1 MFFDETGR
9 PLGRILSM
17 KDLDLLP
24 HVGRLAQAGI
34 TALKIE
40 GRLKPPAW
48 AACVVHW
55 ARKAVRNLD
64 AGGLAPDELARF
76 NDEVSTLY
84 SRPRTDSYLWG
95 RPAAQQLTCPD
106 VSGHQGL
113 DVRDWSV
120 QRRGNGFVLSFV
132 APVELA
138 VRDGLLLRVRT
149 AASPS
154 GWEERP
160 VALRELLDGAGRRT
174 AVVEEGERV
183 QVRIPHL
190 DGLIGVAIHSAHR
203 VAARYRKMSIP
214 LPESVRSGERPGPR
228 FVSVRLAA
236 GRLELE
242 AVRGRFRHAGRFEVS
257 CSPARNEG
265 LSPSLA
271 ARHFGAAAF
280 DLEPGLYVNPSLLK
294 QLRRRFLA
302 AFESEYA
309 AQERTLAERMLAAVQ
324 ARQPRFFPSD
334 EELLASGPTC
344 VSRVTGLAR
353 RVIRTSGGT
362 TFDVIPGK
370 NGTKLCVTTP
380 HR

>member
-1 MFFDETGR
+1 
-9 PLGRILSM
+9 
-17 KDLDLLP
+17 
-24 HVGRLAQAGI
+24 
-34 TALKIE
+34 
-40 GRLKPPAW
+40 
-48 AACVVHW
+48 
-55 ARKAVRNLD
+55 
-64 AGGLAPDELARF
+64 
-76 NDEVSTLY
+76 
-84 SRPRTDSYLWG
+84 
-95 RPAAQQLTCPD
+95 
-106 VSGHQGL
+106 
-113 DVRDWSV
+113 
-120 QRRGNGFVLSFV
+120 
-132 APVELA
+132 
-138 VRDGLLLRVRT
+138 
-149 AASPS
+149 
-154 GWEERP
+154 
-160 VALRELLDGAGRRT
+160 
-174 AVVEEGERV
+174 
-183 QVRIPHL
+183 
-190 DGLIGVAIHSAHR
+190 
-203 VAARYRKMSIP
+203 
-214 LPESVRSGERPGPR
+214 
-228 FVSVRLAA
+228 VSVRLAA